1 MKYQTH
7 IHARS
12 PASIHDRFVFVRDGV
27 RGIVGAT
34 FVLALVGSAGCS
46 KDPNLG
52 KRGEVMGTVTLD
64 GQPVEDAAISFFPIG
79 ATSGPSAGGMIV
91 NGQYHIQQAQGP
103 VIGDNQVQFNGAK
116 KTGKMVKD
124 RYGTEMTQE
133 QTVSLFPDK
142 YNIQSKEQVRIEA
155 GVNTHN
161 FDLKSK

>member
-1 MKYQTH
+1 MKPRMN
-7 IHARS
+7 ARKR
-12 PASIHDRFVFVRDGV
+12 SIARVDDTVAEVV
-27 RGIVGAT
+27 RGLRSRAGIAVVVALIMIV
-34 FVLALVGSAGCS
+34 GCS

-52 KRGEVMGTVTLD
+52 KKAEVMGTVTLD
-64 GQPVEDAAISFFPIG
+64 GQPVADGSITFFPIG

-103 VIGDNQVQFNGAK
+103 VIGDNQVQFNGVK

-124 RYGTEMTQE
+124 RFGTEMTQE
-133 QTVSLFPDK
+133 QTVPLFPDK

-155 GVNTHN
+155 GVNSHN